1 MVDWQKGV
9 YALFPAETIVRDS
22 HHCKSPRSR
31 GQELNMS
38 INLKLEFVEGIG
50 EVMIT
55 TQTIIWS
62 PRLSSH
68 SNQLFFFS
76 LIFSK

>member
-1 MVDWQKGV
+1 M
-9 YALFPAETIVRDS
+9 R
-22 HHCKSPRSR
+22 
-31 GQELNMS
+31 
-38 INLKLEFVEGIG
+38 INLKLDFVERIG

-55 TQTIIWS
+55 AQTIIWS
-62 PRLSSH
+62 PRLLSR

>member
-1 MVDWQKGV
+1 
-9 YALFPAETIVRDS
+9 
-22 HHCKSPRSR
+22 
-31 GQELNMS
+31 MS
-38 INLKLEFVEGIG
+38 INLKLEFVEGLG